1 VAAKTAVRGADAA
14 QIDTRPLPRTGNGRG
29 LTGAAGVLLLIGGF
43 GVGLRRPVPHA
54 GR

>member
-1 VAAKTAVRGADAA
+1 VAATAPVRGADAA
-14 QIDTRPLPRTGNGRG
+14 TVDPRSLPRTGNGRG

-43 GVGLRRPVPHA
+43 GVGFRRPVRHA